1 MQLSL
6 LFCNVISVLSGA
18 YLQVQHTGILEL
30 ECQVFKNY
38 IVWKEGGR
46 EGGREGVREG
56 RREGEEGSEL
66 VHNIRHSF
74 EALIVFA

>member
-46 EGGREGVREG
+46 EKKKKKKEDQNR
-56 RREGEEGSEL
+56 STTSDIHL
-66 VHNIRHSF
+66 KH
-74 EALIVFA
+74 